1 MVNLQ
6 DRNLV
11 RATIAQD
18 EDRIIGVITKVDA
31 WDFTVRWVGLS
42 RTPFYGSY
50 CNNCGYAIEGIET
63 RRVRRFN
70 RRQVHVCSKC
80 GIFKGFRADRQ
91 KAERRV
97 DN

>member
-1 MVNLQ
+1 MANLQ
-6 DRNLV
+6 ESNPL
-11 RATIAQD
+11 RATVAQHD
-18 EDRIIGVITKVDA
+18 GAIIGVITKVDA

-91 KAERRV
+91 KAERTT
-97 DN
+97 DH